1 VNFVAG
7 LDLGQTADWSA
18 LVVAEHLKRHAGFAE
33 RRIDYNNLVG
43 AYFTHQEEQFVDEYH
58 VRGIW
63 RWRGTAYTAVI
74 DQVCDIL
81 RKPPLRG
88 CTALTYDETGL
99 GRPVGDLLDQ
109 AVREGR
115 LERWPH
121 GLTITAGQYE
131 GTDRPIAHFAPGF
144 GMVAPSR
151 LRTVPKA
158 ALVQRIEVLLQS
170 GRLLIADS
178 LPLAPA
184 LKEELLTFQAVVR
197 ATGHVSYEAAS
208 GNDDLVLGL
217 ALAVYQEPVPLGI
230 PSYIGGDGRLVER

>member
-1 VNFVAG
+1 VANFVAG

-18 LVVAEHLKRHAGFAE
+18 LVVAEHLKRHAGWTE
-33 RRIDYNNLVG
+33 RRFDYNNLAG
-43 AYFTHQEEQFVDEYH
+43 AYFTRQEEQFADVFH
-58 VRGIW
+58 VRHIQ

-74 DQVCDIL
+74 EAVCDIL
-81 RKPPLRG
+81 RRPPLRG

-131 GTDRPIAHFAPGF
+131 GMDAPIQHFAPGF
-144 GMVAPSR
+144 GMVAPAR

-170 GRLLIADS
+170 GRLLVADS

-184 LKEELLTFQAVVR
+184 LKEELLSFQAVVR
-197 ATGHVSYEAAS
+197 ASGHVSYEAAS
-208 GNDDLVLGL
+208 GNDDLVLAL
-217 ALAVYQEPVPLGI
+217 ALAVYQEPKLLGQ
-230 PSYIGGDGRLVER
+230 PAVIGAA